1 MTFQPSARHYERSW
15 VQGWFYNAVY
25 AGLLFRGEQNI
36 WKQDPATVTEN
47 IAATGYVQTGSWHKW
62 VTVANFGQLPE
73 YIGVNETV
81 YANGVP
87 VENHFT
93 MVWLSPNG
101 TKSSTYSFAAS
112 GTETGAITL
121 TIAIIRYNSYGYNT
135 PTLHISY
142 YILGDV
148 GQRIGSTNLFFMFDG
163 QVKGE
168 DVYLVRLLFK
178 YGYDAYPTQYFI
190 GDLGSRVGA
199 VNKFF
204 IFDGKVKGEDVYLLR
219 LCFKGI
225 APPYVP

>member
-1 MTFQPSARHYERSW
+1 
-15 VQGWFYNAVY
+15 
-25 AGLLFRGEQNI
+25 
-36 WKQDPATVTEN
+36 
-47 IAATGYVQTGSWHKW
+47 
-62 VTVANFGQLPE
+62 
-73 YIGVNETV
+73 
-81 YANGVP
+81 
-87 VENHFT
+87 
-93 MVWLSPNG
+93 
-101 TKSSTYSFAAS
+101 
-112 GTETGAITL
+112 
-121 TIAIIRYNSYGYNT
+121 
-135 PTLHISY
+135 
-142 YILGDV
+142 
-148 GQRIGSTNLFFMFDG
+148 MFDG